1 MKQLHFCGQRCLDH
15 AKSEVAL
22 TTNEK
27 LMETHQSLTF
37 LFELLFNIFICTGK
51 PIRLGVS
58 IYYNKTLS
66 YKY

>member
-1 MKQLHFCGQRCLDH
+1 MKQLHFCGQKCFKH

-22 TTNEK
+22 TMNEK
-27 LMETHQSLTF
+27 LMEIHQNLTF

-58 IYYNKTLS
+58 IYCNKMLS

>member
-1 MKQLHFCGQRCLDH
+1 MKQLHFCDRNVLSMQR
-15 AKSEVAL
+15 VAL

-27 LMETHQSLTF
+27 LMEIHQNLTF

-66 YKY
+66 HKY